1 MNRRTKAARL
11 AAIALGALC
20 AVAPAAWSG
29 DRAASLPYTLRPE
42 WKIEPAG
49 GAGRAH
55 VSGYL
60 YNTSDTMDA
69 SNVLLRIE
77 QIAPDGQV
85 TASQTTRITGDVRS
99 RGRLGFD
106 VPMAQVSAPV
116 RVVVQSVDWVNEC
129 R

>member
-1 MNRRTKAARL
+1 METRTKAALL

-20 AVAPAAWSG
+20 AAPAAWSG

-42 WKIEPAG
+42 WKVESAS

-77 QIAPDGQV
+77 QLAPDGQV

-106 VPMAQVSAPV
+106 VPMAQVSPPV